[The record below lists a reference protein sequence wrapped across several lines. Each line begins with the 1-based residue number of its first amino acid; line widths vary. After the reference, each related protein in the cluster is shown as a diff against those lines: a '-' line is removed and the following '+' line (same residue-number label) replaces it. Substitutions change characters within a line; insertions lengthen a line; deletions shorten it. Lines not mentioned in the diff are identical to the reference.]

1 MNKHDVIIIGSGP
14 AGLTAAIYNARARFD
29 TLVIAGQQ
37 FGGQLMS
44 TTLVENYPGFA
55 DGVDGP
61 KLMMEMVKQAENQG
75 AKMLYRFADRVDF
88 SGEEKIVYA
97 DGEEYRAP
105 MVIIA
110 VGSSPRTLGIPG
122 EKEYWGKGVSTCATC
137 DAAFYRDKVVAVVGG
152 GDSAAEES
160 TFLTRFAKKVYLIH
174 RRDELRASK
183 AMQDRVFADQKIE
196 VLWNTEIREVIGD
209 QKVNSLALFNN
220 KSSEESELEVDG
232 FFLAIGH
239 EPNSQLLQGQVEM
252 DEDGFVMVKDH
263 TRTSVEGVFVCGDVY
278 DHRYQQAITA
288 AGMGCMAA
296 MDAEKW
302 HAMKFFSPK

>member
-29 TLVIAGQQ
+29 TLVVAGQQ

-183 AMQDRVFADQKIE
+183 AMQDRVFADEKIE
-196 VLWNTEIREVIGD
+196 VLWNTEIREVRGD

-220 KSSEESELEVDG
+220 KSGEESELEVDG